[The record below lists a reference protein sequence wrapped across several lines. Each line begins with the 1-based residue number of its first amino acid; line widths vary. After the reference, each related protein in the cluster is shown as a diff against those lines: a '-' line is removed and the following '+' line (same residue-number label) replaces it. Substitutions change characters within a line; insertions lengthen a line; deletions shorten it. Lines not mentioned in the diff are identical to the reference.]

1 MILHNL
7 CSTYQGLDPLSLQE
21 KSFFDVIDLYA
32 DLRRMQIREQK
43 QMQENTTP
51 QGIPKRRASDDA
63 GWW

>member
-32 DLRRMQIREQK
+32 DLRRMQISEDRERK
-43 QMQENTTP
+43 QNTTP
-51 QGIPKRRASDDA
+51 SGIRKVRASDDA